1 WETYYIDHYSLLA
14 VDHPAGTQIFADER
28 VAVPPAPLKIYV
40 TGPSRSFATAKDD
53 KGRDVREAVRNL
65 DSHYLDTFERGAY
78 QGIARDHWVE
88 LELPDDAP
96 AHGPLYLI
104 GQGWLHPWDD
114 GILVAVNQGGQPKP
128 EDISIEVPDRYGRW
142 IKTRKDLGV
151 PAGREKTVVLDLT
164 NVFQPGAPRKLR
176 LRTNLEIYWDK
187 LQWAV
192 GVSENQ
198 VKTEKLLLASA
209 DLGHRGFSQVLQAN
223 SVAPE
228 IPQYDRVAETGSKWR
243 SLEGYYTRYGDVR
256 PLLGAIDD
264 RFVIA
269 NGGDELRM
277 KFRTVSPAAP
287 NWARDF
293 IFIGDGWMKEGD
305 YSFKYS
311 TTVLPLPYHAMK
323 QYTGPPTALED
334 DKAYRLHPSDW
345 QEYHTRYVTP
355 DEISAALW
363 K

>member
-1 WETYYIDHYSLLA
+1 M
-14 VDHPAGTQIFADER
+14 
-28 VAVPPAPLKIYV
+28 
-40 TGPSRSFATAKDD
+40 TGPPRPFAGARDES
-53 KGRDVREAVRNL
+53 GRDVSEAVLNL
-65 DSHYLDTFERGAY
+65 DGRYLDTFKLGAY

-114 GILVAVNQGGQPKP
+114 GILVAVNQGSQPKP
-128 EDISIEVPDRYGRW
+128 EDLCIQVPDRNGRW
-142 IKTRKDLGV
+142 VAAQRNLGV

-164 NVFQPGAPRKLR
+164 HLFQPGAPRKLR

-187 LQWAV
+187 LEWAA

-198 VKTEKLLLASA
+198 IKTEKLPLSSA
-209 DLGHRGFSQVLQAN
+209 ELRHRGFSQVSQAN
-223 SVAPE
+223 SLVPE
-228 IPQYDRVAETGSKWR
+228 IPQYDHVAETGSKWR
-243 SLEGYYTRYGDVR
+243 SLQGYYTRYGDVR
-256 PLLGAIDD
+256 PLLDQIDD
-264 RFVIA
+264 RFAIV

-277 KFRTVSPAAP
+277 KFRVAP
-287 NWARDF
+287 PVTSNWSRDF

-305 YSFKYS
+305 YSFQYS

-323 QYTGPPTALED
+323 RYTGPPTTLEEE
-334 DKAYRLHPSDW
+334 KAYRLHPLDW
-345 QEYHTRYVTP
+345 REYHTRYVTP
-355 DEISAALW
+355 DDVSAALW